1 MMKTTVRATYS
12 NGTLMPESALDIA
25 DGDEVTLTVETATP
39 VREGIERESRTMT
52 AEERTQKLMEIGKRC
67 ARLLK
72 DGPSAV
78 EHGDWLYDENGLP
91 R

>member
-1 MMKTTVRATYS
+1 MKTTVRATYF
-12 NGTLMPESALDIA
+12 NGTLVPQSALDIP
-25 DGDEVTLTVETATP
+25 DGDEVTLTVETP
-39 VREGIERESRTMT
+39 VPVGEGFESESREMT
-52 AEERTQKLMEIGKRC
+52 PDERAQKLIEIGKRC